1 MLRTEHRVRKME
13 ARAIARTIETDGE
26 RPERAGYPDG
36 DHFLGER
43 TLYGGGQWVVVDADY
58 IWSMHGN
65 GADGDDW
72 SANNVGGNIG
82 WRIPR
87 TDKMVASIRALH
99 DAGARL

>member
-1 MLRTEHRVRKME
+1 M
-13 ARAIARTIETDGE
+13 TITKPGIYD
-26 RPERAGYPDG
+26 
-36 DHFLGER
+36 LGEKA
-43 TLYGGGQWVVVDADY
+43 YHADPV
-58 IWSMHGN
+58 
-65 GADGDDW
+65 DDW